1 MAIKALGTNYFKEN
15 EFPISV
21 YRVNRKRGITHEHD
35 LTEKMHYHD
44 FTEIAVVLQGNAVHY
59 VEGNEMLVSAG
70 DIFVLQGYQKHAFK
84 DASNIEIVNV
94 MFDMKKV
101 KQILNVDTFKKIP
114 GYKALFILEPRIR
127 HNHQSKH
134 ILRLSR
140 KQLARVEFIVNTMHL
155 EQELEEVGHKTIIK
169 NKLEELI
176 IYLSREYSKS
186 NSKEAI
192 ALLRISSI
200 IDYIE
205 SHYKEELDLN
215 QLADISCMSIRNF
228 QRIFKKATGQSP
240 IDYLIQVRLQ
250 KAKFYLRKTLK
261 PVAEIALE
269 SGFKD
274 NNYFSREFKKV
285 LGVPPSLYRMRFKEE
300 LQSDLSDF

>member
-1 MAIKALGTNYFKEN
+1 MAIKALGINYFKDS

-21 YRVNRKRGITHEHD
+21 YRVNRKHGITHEHD

-44 FTEIAVVLQGNAVHY
+44 FTEIVIVLQGSAVHY
-59 VEGNEMLVSAG
+59 VGGNELLVSAG

-94 MFDMKKV
+94 MFNMKKT
-101 KQILNVDTFKKIP
+101 KHFLNVDTFKKIP
-114 GYKALFILEPRIR
+114 GYKALFILEPQIR
-127 HNHQSKH
+127 NTHQSKH

-140 KQLARVEFIVNTMHL
+140 KQLARVEFIVNTMSL
-155 EQELEEVGHKTIIK
+155 EQELEEIGHKTIIK
-169 NKLEELI
+169 DKLEELI

-186 NSKEAI
+186 NAKEAI
-192 ALLRISSI
+192 ALIRISSI
-200 IDYIE
+200 IDFME
-205 SHYKEELDLN
+205 ANFKEELDLN
-215 QLADISCMSIRNF
+215 QLADISCMSVRNF

-250 KAKFYLRKTLK
+250 KAKYFLRETLM
-261 PVAEIALE
+261 PISEIAIE
-269 SGFKD
+269 TGFND

-300 LQSDLSDF
+300 LQPDLTEF